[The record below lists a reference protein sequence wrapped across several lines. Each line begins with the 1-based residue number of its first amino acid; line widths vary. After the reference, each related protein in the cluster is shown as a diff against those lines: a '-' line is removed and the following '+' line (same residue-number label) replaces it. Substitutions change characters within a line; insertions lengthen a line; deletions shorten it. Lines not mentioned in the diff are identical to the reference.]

1 MSTLAPR
8 VGHACGSPGQTFRQR
23 GQVLILFVMGATVIF
38 VIGAIVVDIGLWV
51 TERRKAQAA
60 ADFAALA
67 AATQLGNPNPFADAQ
82 VKGLE
87 FARRNGYDDGDPKI
101 EVRVIPNIN
110 GDPDQVQVE
119 IEEHGGSLFADIF
132 GITKMDVGATAIGK
146 YVPPQP
152 GQGWALFANN
162 QACNRG
168 NPPIDIPGDD
178 SRIDGATHSN
188 GGIRIRGTGNVFN
201 GPLNWVCPGG
211 LDDGGGNT
219 HPNASQIGRQTPP
232 INLTWADIQPYCTQ
246 NFGNVDV
253 GSESRLWAGG
263 SSSSN
268 QLNDNVICAN
278 GDLSLNHDNTQGNV
292 TFAATGKIT
301 ISGQDNVLNPFP
313 ALPAAPFGLNKLL
326 FFSPAPPTVARDA
339 IEMNVTGGTYRGYI
353 HAPNAEAEISG
364 KFSRIDGSFVADT
377 IRVGD
382 GDFHFDATGFKG
394 PNPPPNIHLED

>member
-119 IEEHGGSLFADIF
+119 IEEHGGSLFAGIF
-132 GITKMDVGATAIGK
+132 GINSMNVGATAVGK

-152 GQGWALFANN
+152 GPGWALFANHPDCDRN
-162 QACNRG
+162 DALDYPAQ
-168 NPPIDIPGDD
+168 DTTV
-178 SRIDGATHSN
+178 DGVTHSN
-188 GGIRIRGTGNVFN
+188 ATIRISGKDNTFN
-201 GPLNWVCPGG
+201 GPVNWVCPGG
-211 LDDGGGNT
+211 LDVQGTGNVY
-219 HPNASQIGRQTPP
+219 PNATQVGAQTAP
-232 INLTWADIQPYCTQ
+232 INLTWADIPCTVTFSGDVAIESQP
-246 NFGNVDV
+246 
-253 GSESRLWAGG
+253 SLWASGDR
-263 SSSSN
+263 
-268 QLNDNVICAN
+268 LNDNVICARN
-278 GDLSLNHDNTQGNV
+278 LTLDHDNTQGNV
-292 TFAATGKIT
+292 TFAAQGNIT
-301 ISGQDNVLNPFP
+301 ITGQNNDLRPFP
-313 ALPAAPFGLNKLL
+313 RLPAQPPGLDRLL
-326 FFSPAPPTVARDA
+326 AFSPASPSVARDA
-339 IEMNVTGGTYRGYI
+339 IEINAGGGTYRGYI
-353 HAPNAEAEISG
+353 HAPNSEAEITGYQNVLIAGSVVANTV
-364 KFSRIDGSFVADT
+364 RIA
-377 IRVGD
+377 GD
-382 GDFHFDATGFKG
+382 DLIFDSTGFKG